1 MEKVQIHT
9 IVTEG
14 LQTRVALNEE
24 VVAEYGE
31 IIRGGGTLPPV
42 IVFRDVLT
50 DYLADGFHRLEAAKR
65 LGHIDIEAEVHDGD
79 KTAALRYA
87 LKANATHGLR
97 RTNEDKRNALQIAW
111 DNRRTLFG
119 HDPSKRELAAV
130 CAVSDYLAWEFIKD
144 AKVVE
149 NTTPSSDGEK
159 TSPQPTTNQPTN
171 QLTNTDRYGTPIP
184 DALAG
189 AFSAGEIKRMSRLLR
204 KIAADVEKAQKGGD
218 YAFSRVSQATL
229 VTLRNAASDL
239 KLETPWCVCRQC
251 QGVGCR
257 ACGEIGVQTK
267 REYDL
272 NPSELKV

>member
-1 MEKVQIHT
+1 MEKIMIHT

-31 IIRGGGTLPPV
+31 ILRGGGTLPPV
-42 IVFRDVLT
+42 IVFRDDLT
-50 DYLADGFHRLEAAKR
+50 DRLADGFHRLEAARR
-65 LGHIDIEAEVHDGD
+65 LGRIDIEAEVHDGD

-87 LKANATHGLR
+87 LKANAAHGLR

-111 DNRRTLFG
+111 DNRRSLFG
-119 HDPSKRELAAV
+119 HDPSKRELAAA
-130 CAVSDYLAWEFIKD
+130 CAVSDYLAWDFIKET
-144 AKVVE
+144 KVVE
-149 NTTPSSDGEK
+149 NTTRADSSSDEGR
-159 TSPQPTTNQPTN
+159 SAAVGGAV
-171 QLTNTDRYGTPIP
+171 LDRYGTPVP
-184 DALAG
+184 ENLAG
-189 AFSAGEIKRMSRLLR
+189 AFDARKTKKMSRLLR

-218 YAFSRVSQATL
+218 YAFSRISQATL

-257 ACGEIGVQTK
+257 ACGETGVQTK